1 MKKQNQISNS
11 SHHQKLIT
19 ASLLFAAFC
28 YSIDEPTKEMTLSKI
43 RITVILKYAFISF
56 TLV

>member
-1 MKKQNQISNS
+1 MPNS
-11 SHHQKLIT
+11 SHHQKLVT

-28 YSIDEPTKEMTLSKI
+28 YSIDEPTKEMTLTKI
-43 RITVILKYAFISF
+43 RITVILKYAFIAF